1 MPTITNYGD
10 VVITGNTTGQG
21 TGSSTFAGSLG
32 CAALTAT
39 SVSAGSGLISTS
51 GVVSGGSVVGTHYGV
66 IAGSNTISGTSV
78 TATLVSGGS
87 VVGTLY
93 GTLAG
98 SNTIS
103 GTSVTATSV
112 SAGSGLISTSGVVSG
127 GSVVGTHYG
136 VIAGSNTISG
146 STMSLTT
153 PLSVANG
160 GSGAA
165 SFTAY
170 TLIAGGTTSTGAYQS
185 ITAGTANQFLVSAG
199 SAAIPSWR
207 VLAATDLPTSGVTA
221 GTTGS
226 ATSVPVIT
234 YDTYG
239 RLTTVSAATIS
250 TNPISGGT
258 ANAIAYATSATAL
271 ATAPGIILTNPSSSD
286 GTVVLTCSGDIVAY
300 SDRNIKTNIE
310 PILDALEKVT
320 RIGGYT
326 FNRTDGGSLRRT
338 GVIAQEVQEVLP
350 EAVYETENG
359 TLTVAYGNMVGLL
372 IEAIKELR
380 EEVKRLE
387 TSKE

>member
-387 TSKE
+387 TSKQ

>member
-1 MPTITNYGD
+1 
-10 VVITGNTTGQG
+10 
-21 TGSSTFAGSLG
+21 
-32 CAALTAT
+32 
-39 SVSAGSGLISTS
+39 
-51 GVVSGGSVVGTHYGV
+51 
-66 IAGSNTISGTSV
+66 
-78 TATLVSGGS
+78 
-87 VVGTLY
+87 
-93 GTLAG
+93 
-98 SNTIS
+98 
-103 GTSVTATSV
+103 
-112 SAGSGLISTSGVVSG
+112 
-127 GSVVGTHYG
+127 
-136 VIAGSNTISG
+136 
-146 STMSLTT
+146 MSLTT

-387 TSKE
+387 TSKQ